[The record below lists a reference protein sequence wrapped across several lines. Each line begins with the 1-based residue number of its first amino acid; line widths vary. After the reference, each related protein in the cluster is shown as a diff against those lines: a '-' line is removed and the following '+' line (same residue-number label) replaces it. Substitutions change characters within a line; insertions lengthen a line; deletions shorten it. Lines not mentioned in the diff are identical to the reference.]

1 MLKLSEPKLNI
12 EPNRGPIADM
22 LPPIEHVI
30 QKRPNTD
37 RLYRPRTS
45 FQPSEIQSWCLARA
59 SFKSFIVSVSPLPE
73 ELIL

>member
-1 MLKLSEPKLNI
+1 MVT
-12 EPNRGPIADM
+12 
-22 LPPIEHVI
+22 PIEIVI
-30 QKRPNTD
+30 QKGPNTD
-37 RLYRPRTS
+37 HRYRPRTS

>member
-1 MLKLSEPKLNI
+1 MVT
-12 EPNRGPIADM
+12 
-22 LPPIEHVI
+22 PIEIVI
-30 QKRPNTD
+30 QKGPNTD
-37 RLYRPRTS
+37 RRYRPRTS